1 MKELLKEI
9 KGLQDG
15 SLMAHADGSVTKVK
29 TEVIEECIMDSEC
42 ECDNC
47 KKETAFMNQ
56 WGDRL

>member
-29 TEVIEECIMDSEC
+29 TEVIEE
-42 ECDNC
+42 
-47 KKETAFMNQ
+47 
-56 WGDRL
+56 L